1 VTDEHFA
8 SAVKAS
14 NASKHPDERVS
25 ANLTRNPTQH
35 MAETGCNDKKTPFHP
50 NENRPVLPGDSSHCS
65 SLQSTTMAD
74 TGLEQVQNIRR
85 KTHNL
90 PPPVTETVTVDRD
103 LQNVIDVWAN
113 LPGHVKRTIA
123 VLVNASKSGVT
134 G

>member
-1 VTDEHFA
+1 
-8 SAVKAS
+8 
-14 NASKHPDERVS
+14 
-25 ANLTRNPTQH
+25 
-35 MAETGCNDKKTPFHP
+35 
-50 NENRPVLPGDSSHCS
+50 
-65 SLQSTTMAD
+65 MAD
-74 TGLEQVQNIRR
+74 TGLEQVQNIRH